1 MSAKR
6 WVLVFLFSL
15 LLVAVLL
22 AGFNLLTDPF
32 GVFGDPLLDWYSY
45 NETQN
50 PRVAK
55 IAWLQQGNHRNYDSY
70 IIGCS
75 GSSSI
80 PVEAFNEALDARF
93 YNMIMYGADLLD
105 VEQTA
110 QYLADHFEV
119 KNLVLSLYVDNGI
132 SYNAGEDNRNQRLHP
147 DVSGSSALRFY
158 ADHLLLAPQHGL
170 EKLRSRLQDTDLPQ
184 SFDVFD
190 EDTGAYD
197 KRRRDAE
204 SIGDLASYL
213 EAYPVFADYPTANY
227 AMTEIDGCVKSITA
241 IRELCEARGINL
253 LVVMNPVYADHLAYY
268 SQEDLAQ
275 FAAAI
280 AEVTPYWD
288 FSLSSISYEP
298 RYFYDA
304 THFRNSVGEMMA
316 ARIFGKETIWVPKDF
331 GQYVTA
337 ENVAAHAER
346 YEKNLA
352 APVSDYTAK
361 VQILMYHALDET
373 GEGTMSVTPET
384 FRCHMEALKQAGYH
398 TVSLQELCDYVN
410 RGAALPEKPLV
421 ITFDDGYASNY
432 ELAYP
437 ILKEL
442 DMKATIFA
450 IGVSMGK
457 DTYKNTD
464 HAMTPH
470 FGWEETREMI
480 ESGLISVYSH
490 TYDMHQW
497 PPFEPNSTQIRE
509 TAKPFPDESEADYA
523 AAFTADLR
531 RSMEDLERETGLPC
545 LALAYP
551 MGEAPEQ
558 SRVLAAELGIQVTMS
573 TVPKDNTILRGLPQS
588 LYLLGRYSIDDIS
601 AEDLLEKLQ

>member
-6 WVLVFLFSL
+6 WVLVFLLSL
-15 LLVAVLL
+15 VLVGVILM
-22 AGFNLLTDPF
+22 GFNLLTDPF
-32 GVFGDPLLDWYSY
+32 GVFGDPLMDWYSY

-50 PRVAK
+50 PRAAK
-55 IAWLQQGNHRNYDSY
+55 IAWLQEGNHQNYDSY

-75 GSSSI
+75 GSSSL
-80 PVEAFNEALDARF
+80 PVEAFNAALDARF

-132 SYNAGEDNRNQRLHP
+132 SYDVGEDSRNQRLHP
-147 DVSGSSALRFY
+147 DVSGSSALKFY
-158 ADHLLLAPQHGL
+158 ADHLLLAPQNGL
-170 EKLRSRLQDTDLPQ
+170 EKISSYRKDTDLPQ

-190 EDTGAYD
+190 EATGAYD

-204 SIGDLASYL
+204 PIGAMEEYL
-213 EAYPVFADYPTANY
+213 QAYPVFADYPTAQY
-227 AMTEIDGCVKSITA
+227 AMTEIENCVKSITA
-241 IRELCEARGINL
+241 IRDLCQEREINL
-253 LVVMNPVYADHLAYY
+253 IVVMNPVYFEHLAYY
-268 SQEDLAQ
+268 SREDLAA
-275 FAAAI
+275 FASAV

-288 FSLSSISYEP
+288 FSHSAISYEP

-304 THFRNSVGEMMA
+304 THFRNVVGEMMV
-316 ARIFGKETIWVPKDF
+316 ARIFGNETVWMPEDF

-337 ENVAAHAER
+337 ETAAAHGTRFGQDLSVPEAE
-346 YEKNLA
+346 YA
-352 APVSDYTAK
+352 AQ

-373 GEGTMSVTPET
+373 GEGTLSVTPET
-384 FRCHMEALKQAGYH
+384 FRTHMEALKQAGYT

-410 RGAALPEKPLV
+410 CGAELPEKPLV

-437 ILKEL
+437 ILRDL
-442 DMKATIFA
+442 DMRATIFT
-450 IGVSMGK
+450 IGVSVGK
-457 DTYKNTD
+457 DTYKDTD

-470 FGWEETREMI
+470 FGWEAAREMI
-480 ESGLISVYSH
+480 GSGLISVYSH

-497 PPFEPNSTQIRE
+497 PPFEPEGAQVRE
-509 TAKPFPDESEADYA
+509 TVQPFPGESEEAYA
-523 AAFTADLR
+523 AAFRQDIR
-531 RSMEDLERETGLPC
+531 RSMEDLERETGVPC

-551 MGEAPEQ
+551 QGVSVEQ
-558 SRVLAAELGIQVTMS
+558 SRVLTAELGIQVTMS
-573 TVPKDNTILRGLPQS
+573 TIPKNNVIVRGLPQS
-588 LYLLGRYSIDDIS
+588 LYNLGRYSIDDIT
-601 AEDLLEKLQ
+601 AEELLEKLN